1 MQIDFLTDSELPVHK
16 HTSIFV
22 MAICCD
28 VSLSWCFDWQAR
40 LTVICRGGSMK
51 ATVGR
56 PLVCFFFVVFF
67 SMEPI
72 REEILKQI
80 AAACSV
86 SGGVLRFDPVK
97 LA

>member
-1 MQIDFLTDSELPVHK
+1 MLRLAGQANSHMQRRVDESDSRAA
-16 HTSIFV
+16 FG
-22 MAICCD
+22 M
-28 VSLSWCFDWQAR
+28 
-40 LTVICRGGSMK
+40 
-51 ATVGR
+51 
-56 PLVCFFFVVFF
+56 FFFVVFF